1 VSTLPENLL
10 TSLTRLRTDKNR
22 NRWTAVTNHRAPHKP
37 FLLLSVLDL
46 AAQGDITSS
55 FIEPSFDLAER
66 FTRYWSLIMPVGA
79 TGNMAYP
86 FYHMQS
92 EGFWSLVP
100 RPGMEVD
107 LQQRPVTSMTRL
119 RGVILGA
126 NISEVF
132 FHCINDNQCREQI
145 RAALLHTY
153 FSPDIRPI
161 LLRDAS
167 DNQEAFEY
175 SQRLLAAAEKA
186 MPYTASEDRP
196 VQVRDQG
203 FRKAVM
209 SLYKHRCAL
218 CGIRMLTLDGHTI
231 VEAAHIRPWSES
243 KDDRPVNGM
252 ALCRL
257 CHWSFDEGFMS
268 VGKGYEVL
276 VSPMARA
283 EQNNPGVIMT
293 LEQRPIFRPEE
304 DRFIPDQA
312 CLSWHRREV
321 FKN

>member
-1 VSTLPENLL
+1 MSI
-10 TSLTRLRTDKNR
+10 
-22 NRWTAVTNHRAPHKP
+22 
-37 FLLLSVLDL
+37 LDL
-46 AAQGDITSS
+46 AAQGDIAQP
-55 FIEPSFDLAER
+55 FVEPSFDLSER
-66 FTRYWSLIMPVGA
+66 FASYWSLIMPSEA
-79 TGNMAYP
+79 TANMAYP
-86 FYHMQS
+86 FYFMKS
-92 EGFWSLVP
+92 ENFWTLVP
-100 RPGMEVD
+100 KPGMEST
-107 LQQRPVTSMTRL
+107 LQQRQVTSMARL

-126 NISEVF
+126 KISEEL
-132 FHCINDNQCREQI
+132 FHCINDKQCREQV

-153 FSPDIRPI
+153 FSPDARPI

-167 DNQEAFEY
+167 ENQEAFEY

-186 MPYTASEDRP
+186 MPYAATEERP
-196 VQVRDQG
+196 RQVRDQG

-218 CGIRMLTLDGHTI
+218 CGIRMLTPDGHTI

-268 VGKGYEVL
+268 VGKEYEVL

-293 LEQRPIFRPEE
+293 LECRPIFRPE
-304 DRFIPDQA
+304 DARFIPDQE
-312 CLSWHRREV
+312 CLGWHRREV
-321 FKN
+321 FKT